1 MSVLHVFDMDGT
13 LPRGTT
19 ASIEIARATGTLA
32 QLEELEELEKAFA
45 LGTVDTRG
53 FAAQLHGLWHGLT
66 SDTVAEV
73 FRDSPWIEGVAE
85 VFTDIAD
92 RNEHSAV
99 VTMSPDFFADLLRAV
114 GADDVHASRFPALPM
129 HRPPDPAGILTPAD
143 KVTIVD
149 GLLARH
155 GIGPDRCIAYGDSG
169 SDIPL
174 FEHLRHTVAVN
185 PTPALGSIAARRFT
199 GGDLY
204 AIYTAARELLSPGT

>member
-13 LPRGTT
+13 LLRGTT

-32 QLEELEELEKAFA
+32 QLEELESAFV
-45 LGTVDTRG
+45 LGTLDTRG
-53 FAAQLHGLWHGLT
+53 FAAALHGLWRGLT
-66 SDTVAEV
+66 PETVREV
-73 FRDSPWIEGVAE
+73 FHSSPWIDGMAE
-85 VFTDIAD
+85 VLTDIKD
-92 RNEHSAV
+92 RNEFSAV
-99 VTMSPDFFADLLRAV
+99 VTMSPDFFADLLRTV

-129 HRPPDPAGILTPAD
+129 HRAPDPAGILTPAD

-149 GLLARH
+149 ALLAKH
-155 GIGPDRCIAYGDSG
+155 GIDTDRCIAYGDSG

-185 PTPALGSIAARRFT
+185 ATPALESLAAHHFT

-204 AIYTAARELLSPGT
+204 AIYAAAREHLVPG